1 MGWERRSRESGVTE
15 GVALNWVTEES
26 AGDVVWDA
34 DAAKTMSSILDQPSL
49 KCRVDA

>member
-1 MGWERRSRESGVTE
+1 MGWEGKSRESGVTE
-15 GVALNWVTEES
+15 GVPINWVTEES